1 MVFAEPKSWSSILTH
16 EIRIDGFTYLS
27 ATGAKQKTEDQLRNR
42 PMQALV
48 QNRSFPKTGLGQ
60 NGTAFKRSN
69 KRRLKKL
76 RLQVAAAVGTV
87 PS

>member
-1 MVFAEPKSWSSILTH
+1 
-16 EIRIDGFTYLS
+16 
-27 ATGAKQKTEDQLRNR
+27 
-42 PMQALV
+42 MQALV